1 VTEAAPI
8 SLADAAPGVGW
19 ITLDHGPT
27 RNALDWTMLE
37 AFEAL
42 LDEAERSTELR
53 VLVVRSALDR
63 VFVAGGDIAVMRDLT
78 LAQGTRFVYAGQHLM
93 RRLEESPLVVIA
105 AVNGFALGGGFELAL
120 ACDLIVASEQA
131 VFGFP
136 ETTIGLLPG
145 WGGTQR
151 IVRAVSP
158 QRARELVFTGRRL
171 DARDADK
178 FGFVNSVV
186 APEALEQDALELAGR
201 VLASSPT
208 AVSHSKRALVQGA
221 RVSLDQGLV
230 IEAETW
236 LANLA
241 SPNRVEGL
249 TAFLEK
255 RPPNFVRE

>member
-1 VTEAAPI
+1 MTDAAAI
-8 SLADAAPGVGW
+8 SLTDAAPGVGW

-37 AFEAL
+37 AFDAL
-42 LDEAERSTELR
+42 LDEAEGKPELR

-63 VFVAGGDIAVMRDLT
+63 VFIAGGDIAVMRALT
-78 LAQGTRFVYAGQHLM
+78 LAEGTRFVYAGQHLL
-93 RRLEESPLVVIA
+93 RRLEESQLVVIA
-105 AVNGFALGGGFELAL
+105 AVGGFALGGGFELAL

-131 VFGFP
+131 VFGLP

-151 IVRAVSP
+151 IARAASP

-171 DARDADK
+171 DASEAYE

-186 APEALEQDALELAGR
+186 APEALEQEALELAGR

-208 AVSHSKRALVQGA
+208 AVSHAKRAMVQGA

-255 RPPNFVRE
+255 RPPRFVPE

>member
-1 VTEAAPI
+1 VTGAAAIALTEAAP
-8 SLADAAPGVGW
+8 GVAW
-19 ITLDHGPT
+19 ITLDHGAT

-37 AFEAL
+37 AFGQA
-42 LDEAERSTELR
+42 LDEAERTPQLR
-53 VLVVRSALDR
+53 VAIVRSALDR

-78 LAQGTRFVYAGQHLM
+78 LAEGTRFVYAGQRLM

-105 AVNGFALGGGFELAL
+105 AVGGFALGGGFELAL
-120 ACDLIVASEQA
+120 ACDMIVASQAA
-131 VFGFP
+131 VFGLP

-158 QRARELVFTGRRL
+158 QRARELVYTGRRL
-171 DARDADK
+171 DAGEALQ
-178 FGFVNSVV
+178 FGFVNAV
-186 APEALEQDALELAGR
+186 AAPDALESEALALAQR
-201 VLASSPT
+201 VLQSSPT
-208 AVSHSKRALVQGA
+208 AVSHSKRALTQGA

-236 LANLA
+236 LANLS

-255 RPPNFVRE
+255 RPPRFVTE

>member
-1 VTEAAPI
+1 MNEAPITLNEAAPGI
-8 SLADAAPGVGW
+8 GW
-19 ITLDHGPT
+19 ITLDHART
-27 RNALDWTMLE
+27 RNALDFAMLD
-37 AFEAL
+37 AFNAL

-53 VLVVRSALDR
+53 VLVIRSALER
-63 VFVAGGDIAVMRDLT
+63 VFIAGGDIAVMRDLT
-78 LAQGTRFVYAGQHLM
+78 LADGTRFVYAGQHLM

-105 AVNGFALGGGFELAL
+105 AVGGYALGGGFELAL
-120 ACDLIVASEQA
+120 ACDLIVASERA
-131 VFGFP
+131 VFGLP
-136 ETTIGLLPG
+136 ETTLGLLPG

-158 QRARELVFTGRRL
+158 QRARELVYTGRQL
-171 DARDADK
+171 DARDAFE
-178 FGFVNSVV
+178 FGFVNRV
-186 APEALEQDALELAGR
+186 AAAETLEREALDLAGN

-208 AVSHSKRALVQGA
+208 AVSHSKRALTQGA

-236 LANLA
+236 LANLS

-255 RPPNFVRE
+255 RPPRFHTE